1 MRRLLTRRRLALLAA
16 GLVGLIALFAVVG
29 ALRSAGQ
36 ESMTASP
43 GHRVAG
49 STENFGSAGSGLA
62 ASAPD
67 ATPASGAASVPGATF
82 SPTGVQAAAVASDS
96 TLTSVQAHYLMRTGS
111 LAITVAKGHVAAVA
125 SRVGAITE
133 SLAGYVVSDQYSS
146 SAATPLP
153 EPASAGGSGIMLPPN
168 GPYAVVTARIPAGS
182 FATAVTGFSRLG
194 KIESISTRAEDVTA
208 QYVDLGARLAHYRA
222 VQARLLTF
230 LARTTS
236 VGQALAVQQQMDA
249 TELTVEQLTGE
260 LKALRQTVV
269 YATFTVAISEQPLAV
284 VEHHSTS
291 SFPSAF
297 VRSLR
302 LIGSGVQASF
312 VGLGAAAP
320 FIALVALV
328 GFAASLL
335 VRRRR
340 REHSQNAA

>member
-1 MRRLLTRRRLALLAA
+1 MRRLLTRRGLTLLAA

-29 ALRSAGQ
+29 ALHSAGQ
-36 ESMTASP
+36 APLTASP
-43 GHRVAG
+43 GHLVAG
-49 STENFGSAGSGLA
+49 SAENFSSAGSGLA

-67 ATPASGAASVPGATF
+67 ATPASSAASVPGATF
-82 SPTGVQAAAVASDS
+82 SPAGVQAAAVASGS
-96 TLTSVQAHYLMRTGS
+96 TLASVQAHYLVRTGS

-125 SRVGAITE
+125 SRVGTITE
-133 SLAGYVVSDQYSS
+133 GLGGYVVSDQYSS
-146 SAATPLP
+146 STATPLP

-168 GPYAVVTARIPAGS
+168 GPYAVVTVRSPASS
-182 FATAVTGFSRLG
+182 FATAVAEFSRLG
-194 KIESISTRAEDVTA
+194 KIESISTQTEDVTA

-269 YATFTVAISEQPLAV
+269 YATLTVAISEQPLAAV
-284 VEHHSTS
+284 AHHNTS

-297 VRSLR
+297 LRSLR
-302 LIGSGVQASF
+302 LIGSGAQASF

-320 FIALVALV
+320 FVVLAALV
-328 GFAASLL
+328 GVAASLL